1 MRESRPGVLAS
12 GVMVLRRWEI
22 VNPGSS
28 SISQILESPNSDT
41 VAENGRRLCDEFGGG
56 GWTHNIQ

>member
-28 SISQILESPNSDT
+28 SISWILGEPKL
-41 VAENGRRLCDEFGGG
+41 RHCGGE
-56 GWTHNIQ
+56 WASTMR